1 MHAGISV
8 LAALPLPRHEESALS
23 DLATSHRGLSRPVL
37 PIEGVRVHA
46 STIRTGTLAR
56 FRAFKHA
63 QPSGAPRRRSRP
75 GGDRVVAGSL
85 LLRSQYNKLLA
96 RGWLSPDAWL
106 SGMSRVRQKPVFR
119 ARFPGQAI
127 IVPTCTVT

>member
-46 STIRTGTLAR
+46 SAIRTGTLAR

-63 QPSGAPRRRSRP
+63 QPSGAPRRSRP

-85 LLRSQYNKLLA
+85 LLTDLYITNFWPAVGFL
-96 RGWLSPDAWL
+96 
-106 SGMSRVRQKPVFR
+106 
-119 ARFPGQAI
+119 
-127 IVPTCTVT
+127 PTLGSVG